1 MPELAF
7 VAPSSV
13 AAVLDE
19 LADPGAVLVG
29 GGTSLALLARAG
41 LIEPSRYVSVGGVAE
56 LHGIEVVGETLQI
69 GTATTLRE
77 LARDARVQA
86 SLPALSYAASKV
98 GNPRV
103 RAVATLG
110 GAICHRE
117 PRQDLQPVL
126 LAAGAT
132 LRVASS
138 SRGSRE
144 IEIAT
149 FYTGFMDNL
158 LEDDELV
165 TAVVVP
171 VSVGLRSGYLRF
183 TPNSADDYPTVAA
196 AVSVLTGDDGL
207 VSVARLALG
216 GVDATAVLAPEAAA
230 ALVGG
235 ALDHDRIDAAAQL
248 ASEHCEPTSDNR
260 GSEEYKRAMIDVILR
275 RSLEALIA

>member
-1 MPELAF
+1 MSDLAF
-7 VAPSSV
+7 VTPSSV
-13 AAVLDE
+13 AGVLEE
-19 LADPGAVLVG
+19 LGDPGAVLVG

-56 LHGIEVVGETLQI
+56 LHGIEVVGDSCEI

-86 SLPALSYAASKV
+86 SLPAMAYAAGKV

-110 GAICHRE
+110 GAICHGD
-117 PRQDLQPVL
+117 PRQDLPPVL

-132 LRVASS
+132 LRVASN
-138 SRGSRE
+138 RGSRE
-144 IEIAT
+144 IEIVA
-149 FYTGFMDNL
+149 FYTGFMENL
-158 LEDDELV
+158 LEEDELV
-165 TAVVVP
+165 TTVVVP
-171 VSVGLRSGYLRF
+171 LSVGLRSGYLRF

-196 AVSVLTGDDGL
+196 AVAVVTDDDGL
-207 VSVARLALG
+207 VASARLALG
-216 GVDATAVLAPEAAA
+216 GVDSTAVLAKEAAA
-230 ALVGG
+230 SLVGG
-235 ALDHDRIDAAAQL
+235 ALDHDRIHAAAQL
-248 ASEHCEPTSDNR
+248 AAEHCEPTSDNR

>member
-1 MPELAF
+1 MSELAF

-41 LIEPSRYVSVGGVAE
+41 LIEPSRYVSVGGVPE
-56 LHGIEVVGETLQI
+56 LRGIEVVGETLEI

-86 SLPALSYAASKV
+86 SVPALAYAADNV

-110 GAICHRE
+110 GAICHGD
-117 PRQDLQPVL
+117 PRQDLPPVL

-132 LRVASS
+132 LRVVSA
-138 SRGSRE
+138 RGSRE
-144 IEIAT
+144 IEIAA

-171 VSVGLRSGYLRF
+171 VSVGFRSGYVRF

-196 AVSVLTGDDGL
+196 AVSVSTDDDGL
-207 VSVARLALG
+207 VRVARLALG
-216 GVDATAVLAPEAAA
+216 GVDATAVLALEAAA

-235 ALDHDRIDAAAQL
+235 VLDHDSIQAAAHL
-248 ASEHCEPTSDNR
+248 AAEHCEPTSDNR

-275 RSLEALIA
+275 RGLEALIA

>member
-1 MPELAF
+1 
-7 VAPSSV
+7 
-13 AAVLDE
+13 VLDE

-69 GTATTLRE
+69 GTATTLRQ

-110 GAICHRE
+110 GAICHGD
-117 PRQDLQPVL
+117 PRQDLPPVL

-132 LRVASS
+132 LRVAST
-138 SRGSRE
+138 RGSRE

-196 AVSVLTGDDGL
+196 AVSVATDDAGL
-207 VSVARLALG
+207 VRVARLALG
-216 GVDATAVLAPEAAA
+216 GVDATAVLALEAAA

-235 ALDHDRIDAAAQL
+235 ALDHDRIEAAAHL
-248 ASEHCEPTSDNR
+248 AAEHCEPTSDNR

>member
-7 VAPSSV
+7 VAPTSV
-13 AAVLDE
+13 ASVLDE

-56 LHGIEVVGETLQI
+56 LHGIDVVGETLEI

-77 LARDARVQA
+77 LSRDARVQA

-110 GAICHRE
+110 GAICHGD
-117 PRQDLQPVL
+117 PRQDLPPVL

-132 LRVASS
+132 LRVASP
-138 SRGSRE
+138 RGSRE

-171 VSVGLRSGYLRF
+171 VSLGLRSGYLRF

-196 AVSVLTGDDGL
+196 AVSVATDDAGL
-207 VSVARLALG
+207 VRVARLALG
-216 GVDATAVLAPEAAA
+216 GVDATAVLALEAAA

-235 ALDHDRIDAAAQL
+235 ALDHDRIEAAARL
-248 ASEHCEPTSDNR
+248 AAEHCEPTSDNR
-260 GSEEYKRAMIDVILR
+260 GSKEYKRAMIDVILR

>member
-1 MPELAF
+1 MSELAF

-19 LADPGAVLVG
+19 LATPGAVLVG

-41 LIEPSRYVSVGGVAE
+41 LIEPSPYVSVGGVPE
-56 LHGIEVVGETLQI
+56 LHGIEVVGETLEI

-86 SLPALSYAASKV
+86 SLPALSYAASTV

-110 GAICHRE
+110 GAICHGD
-117 PRQDLQPVL
+117 PRQDLPPVL

-132 LRVASS
+132 LRVAGA
-138 SRGSRE
+138 RGSRE

-165 TAVVVP
+165 TAIVVP
-171 VSVGLRSGYLRF
+171 VSLGIRSGYLRF

-196 AVSVLTGDDGL
+196 AVSVATDDAGL
-207 VSVARLALG
+207 VRVARLALG
-216 GVDATAVLAPEAAA
+216 GVDATAVLALEAAA

-235 ALDHDRIDAAAQL
+235 ALDHDRIQAAAHL
-248 ASEHCEPTSDNR
+248 AAEHCEPTSDNR

-275 RSLEALIA
+275 RGLEALIA

>member
-19 LADPGAVLVG
+19 LTDPGAVLVG

-110 GAICHRE
+110 GAICHGD
-117 PRQDLQPVL
+117 PRQDLPPVL

-132 LRVASS
+132 LRVASA
-138 SRGSRE
+138 RGSRE

-196 AVSVLTGDDGL
+196 AVSVATDDAGL
-207 VSVARLALG
+207 VRVARLALG
-216 GVDATAVLAPEAAA
+216 GVDATAVLALEAAA

-235 ALDHDRIDAAAQL
+235 ELDHDRIQVAAHL
-248 ASEHCEPTSDNR
+248 AAEHCEPTSDNR

-275 RSLEALIA
+275 RSLEALTA

>member
-13 AAVLDE
+13 ASVLDE

-56 LHGIEVVGETLQI
+56 LHGIEVVGETLEI

-110 GAICHRE
+110 GAICHGD
-117 PRQDLQPVL
+117 PRQDLPPVL

-132 LRVASS
+132 LRVASA
-138 SRGSRE
+138 RGSRE
-144 IEIAT
+144 IEIAA

-158 LEDDELV
+158 LDDDELV

-196 AVSVLTGDDGL
+196 AVSVATDDAGL
-207 VSVARLALG
+207 VRVARLALG
-216 GVDATAVLAPEAAA
+216 GVDATAVLALEAAA

-235 ALDHDRIDAAAQL
+235 ELDHDRIQTAAHL
-248 ASEHCEPTSDNR
+248 AAEHCEPTSDNR

-275 RSLEALIA
+275 RSLEALTA

>member
-1 MPELAF
+1 MSELAF

-41 LIEPSRYVSVGGVAE
+41 LIEPSRYVSVGGVPE
-56 LHGIEVVGETLQI
+56 LRGIEVVGETLEI

-86 SLPALSYAASKV
+86 SVPALAYAADNV

-110 GAICHRE
+110 GAICHGD
-117 PRQDLQPVL
+117 PRQDLPPVL

-132 LRVASS
+132 LRVVSA
-138 SRGSRE
+138 RGSRE
-144 IEIAT
+144 IEIAA

-165 TAVVVP
+165 TAVVVR
-171 VSVGLRSGYLRF
+171 VSVGFRSGYVRF

-196 AVSVLTGDDGL
+196 AVSVSTDDDGL
-207 VSVARLALG
+207 VRVARLALG
-216 GVDATAVLAPEAAA
+216 GVDATAVLALEAAA

-235 ALDHDRIDAAAQL
+235 VLDHDSIQAAAHL
-248 ASEHCEPTSDNR
+248 AAEHCEPTSDNR

-275 RSLEALIA
+275 RGLEALIA

>member
-1 MPELAF
+1 MSELAF

-19 LADPGAVLVG
+19 LATPGAVLVG

-41 LIEPSRYVSVGGVAE
+41 LIEPSRYVSVGGVPE
-56 LHGIEVVGETLQI
+56 LHGIEVVSETLEI

-86 SLPALSYAASKV
+86 SLPALSYAASTV

-110 GAICHRE
+110 GAICHGD
-117 PRQDLQPVL
+117 PRQDLPPVL

-132 LRVASS
+132 LRVAGA
-138 SRGSRE
+138 RGSRE

-165 TAVVVP
+165 TAIVVP
-171 VSVGLRSGYLRF
+171 VSVGIRSGYLRF

-196 AVSVLTGDDGL
+196 AVSVATDDAGL
-207 VSVARLALG
+207 VRVARLALG
-216 GVDATAVLAPEAAA
+216 GVDATAVLALEAAA

-235 ALDHDRIDAAAQL
+235 ALDHDRIQAAAHL
-248 ASEHCEPTSDNR
+248 AAEHCEPTSDNR

-275 RSLEALIA
+275 RGLEALIA

>member
-1 MPELAF
+1 MSELAF
-7 VAPSSV
+7 VAPSSI
-13 AAVLDE
+13 AGLLDE

-41 LIEPSRYVSVGGVAE
+41 LIEPTRYVSVGGVPE
-56 LHGIEVVGETLQI
+56 LRGIEVVGDTLEI

-77 LARDARVQA
+77 LARDTRVQTSA
-86 SLPALSYAASKV
+86 PAIADAAGKV

-110 GAICHRE
+110 GAICHGD
-117 PRQDLQPVL
+117 PRQDLPPVL

-132 LRVASS
+132 LRVASTH
-138 SRGSRE
+138 GSRE
-144 IEIAT
+144 IEIAE
-149 FYTGFMDNL
+149 FYTGFMENL

-171 VSVGLRSGYLRF
+171 VSVGVRGGYLRF

-196 AVSVLTGDDGL
+196 AVSVETGDDGL
-207 VSVARLALG
+207 VLFARLALG
-216 GVDATAVLAPEAAA
+216 GVDATAVLAHEAAE

-235 ALDHDRIDAAAQL
+235 PLDHDRIHAAAQL
-248 ASEHCEPTSDNR
+248 GSEHCEPTTDNR
-260 GSEEYKRAMIDVILR
+260 GSEAYKRAMIEVILR
-275 RSLEALIA
+275 RGLEALIA

>member
-1 MPELAF
+1 MSELAF

-19 LADPGAVLVG
+19 LATPGAVLVG

-41 LIEPSRYVSVGGVAE
+41 LIEPSRYVSVGGVPE
-56 LHGIEVVGETLQI
+56 LHGIEVVGETLEI

-86 SLPALSYAASKV
+86 SLPALSYAASTV

-110 GAICHRE
+110 GAICHGD
-117 PRQDLQPVL
+117 PRQDLPPVL

-132 LRVASS
+132 LRVAGA
-138 SRGSRE
+138 RGSRE

-165 TAVVVP
+165 TAIVVP
-171 VSVGLRSGYLRF
+171 VSLGIRSGYLRF

-196 AVSVLTGDDGL
+196 AVSVATDDAGL
-207 VSVARLALG
+207 VRVARLALG
-216 GVDATAVLAPEAAA
+216 GVDATAVLALEAAA

-235 ALDHDRIDAAAQL
+235 ALDHDRIQAAAHL
-248 ASEHCEPTSDNR
+248 AAEHCEPTSDNR

-275 RSLEALIA
+275 RGLEALIA